1 MNSKVVEMVNAS
13 DVRNS
18 NVQSSLF
25 TKVRKRVGFTIIE
38 LLVVMM
44 LLGIMAGGF
53 QVVFSNNGESAK
65 QTKAKTEVGQ
75 IISALQSYFMRFGTY
90 PSGTSQQILTALRD
104 VGTISSNNLKD
115 PWGYTYG
122 IGVNYHPVDGNPSAG
137 DYVGAA
143 WCMTAAGVHANCA
156 DNLSNVGSGDS
167 MYILQLP

>member
-1 MNSKVVEMVNAS
+1 MFLNSVFTNGNKV
-13 DVRNS
+13 
-18 NVQSSLF
+18 SLLF
-25 TKVRKRVGFTIIE
+25 KKIGKSVGFTVIE

-65 QTKAKTEVGQ
+65 QTKAKTEINQ
-75 IISALQSYFMRFGTY
+75 IINSLNSYFMRFGTY
-90 PSGTSQQILTALRD
+90 PNGTSQQILTSLRD

-143 WCMTAAGVHANCA
+143 WCMTAAGVHVNCA

-167 MYILQLP
+167 MYIMQLP

>member
-1 MNSKVVEMVNAS
+1 MFLNSVFTNGNKV
-13 DVRNS
+13 
-18 NVQSSLF
+18 SLLL
-25 TKVRKRVGFTIIE
+25 KKIGKSVGFTVIE

-53 QVVFSNNGESAK
+53 QVVFNNNGESAK
-65 QTKAKTEVGQ
+65 RTKAKAEVGQ
-75 IISALQSYFMRFGTY
+75 IVSALQSYFMRFGTY

-122 IGVNYHPVDGNPSAG
+122 IGVNYNPVGGNPSAG

-156 DNLSNVGSGDS
+156 DNLANVGSGDA